1 MHNALTYADL
11 DALLRQWGFAPVST
25 AGTQR
30 VFENASLNAIII
42 LPPYATNEPVRPHHL
57 VTVRKTV
64 VENGIID
71 EDAFERLMAERLL
84 ARA

>member
-11 DALLRQWGFAPVST
+11 DALLRQLGFAPVST
-25 AGTQR
+25 AGTQK
-30 VFENASLNAIII
+30 VFENPSVNAIII
-42 LPPYATNEPVRPHHL
+42 LPPYAPNEPVRPHHL

-64 VENGIID
+64 VENGLID

-84 ARA
+84 AQA